1 MTVQSQIKIAAKPL
15 KPPANLDHLR
25 ARSLFDRPH
34 TEHEKKWLTVAREVS
49 AEFARDV
56 VEGYRTRRKPE
67 KEIARLKESGLTS
80 LLISQELGGNG
91 GDWRLVVEV
100 IREIAAGNG
109 SLGVLLTHHYFGI
122 ESIAKLPEPQR
133 TNAYREAV
141 EKRYFRGVI
150 ANPRDPEIIATPIG
164 NGKFALNGRKS
175 FCTGAA
181 FADQIG
187 AQVRRADT
195 RQYVQAILR
204 PPLEGLKHHGDWD
217 AIGLPQGDSGTFTL
231 ENVIVDEADLRAFG
245 SPPKDGDT
253 PEPNLGPLGVPS
265 GNLAFSNVYLGV
277 AIGALRAA
285 RQYIQT
291 ETRPWVLSS
300 AERAADDELIVN
312 GFGELWLQLEG
323 ALAIANHAAEKV
335 QIAKNLPVEEL
346 SEDLLG
352 ELRVTV
358 ATLKVAA
365 TRASVDITSKIFEL
379 MGARSSANKYGFD
392 RFWRDARTYTL
403 HSPVFYK
410 VRELGQWG
418 LNGAYPP
425 ATFYT

>member
-1 MTVQSQIKIAAKPL
+1 MTQHSPIKIAARPL
-15 KPPANLDHLR
+15 QPPVSTDYLR

-34 TEHEKKWLTVAREVS
+34 TPLEKKWLAVAREVS
-49 AEFARDV
+49 AEFAV
-56 VEGYRTRRKPE
+56 KANEGYRTRRRPTE
-67 KEIARLKESGLTS
+67 EIARLKASGLTT
-80 LLISQELGGNG
+80 LTIPEVHGGGG

-122 ESIAKLPEPQR
+122 EGLSGLPEPAR
-133 TNAYREAV
+133 TAAYKDAV
-141 EKRYFRGVI
+141 ETKYFRGVI

-164 NGKFALNGRKS
+164 NGKFALNGRKT

-181 FADQIG
+181 FADIIG
-187 AQVRRADT
+187 SQVRRADT
-195 RQYVQAILR
+195 RQYVLAVLK
-204 PPLEGLKHHGDWD
+204 PPLEGLTHHGDWD
-217 AIGLPQGDSGTFTL
+217 AMGLAQGDSGTFTL
-231 ENVIVDEADLRAFG
+231 KDVIVDEKDLKAFG
-245 SPPKDGDT
+245 PPPVGDET
-253 PEPNLGPLGVPS
+253 PEPSLGPLGVPS

-285 RQYIQT
+285 RNYIQT
-291 ETRPWVLSS
+291 ETRPWILSK
-300 AERAADDELIVN
+300 AERAADDDLIIN
-312 GFGELWLQLEG
+312 GYGELWLQLEA
-323 ALAIANHAAEKV
+323 ALAVANHAAEQV
-335 QIAKNLPVEEL
+335 QIAKNTPIADMT
-346 SEDLLG
+346 EDQLG
-352 ELRVTV
+352 ELRVVV

-365 TRASVDITSKIFEL
+365 TKASVDITSKIFEL

-418 LNGAYPP
+418 LNGTYPP
-425 ATFYT
+425 STFYT

>member
-1 MTVQSQIKIAAKPL
+1 MTAQTKIQIAAKPL
-15 KPPANLDHLR
+15 VPPSNLDYLR

-34 TEHEKKWLTVAREVS
+34 SALEEKWLAVARDVS
-49 AEFARDV
+49 AEFSKAA
-56 VEGYRTRRKPE
+56 VEGYRTRRRPTE
-67 KEIARLKESGLTS
+67 EIARLKESGLST
-80 LLISQELGGNG
+80 LLIPENLGGGG

-122 ESIAKLPEPQR
+122 EGLSGLPEPER
-133 TNAYREAV
+133 TQAYREAV
-141 EKRYFRGVI
+141 EKKRFRGVI
-150 ANPRDPEIIATPIG
+150 ANPRDPEIIATPLG
-164 NGKFALNGRKS
+164 NGKFALNGRKT

-181 FADQIG
+181 FADEIG

-195 RQYVQAILR
+195 GQLALAVLH
-204 PPLEGLKHHGDWD
+204 PPLDGLKHHGDWD

-231 ENVIVDEADLRAFG
+231 ENVIVGEENLRSFG
-245 SPPKDGDT
+245 LPVSDSDK
-253 PEPNLGPLGVPS
+253 PEPNLGALGVPS
-265 GNLAFSNVYLGV
+265 GNLAFSNVYLGTAV
-277 AIGALRAA
+277 GALRAA
-285 RQYIQT
+285 RDYIQT
-291 ETRPWVLSS
+291 QTRPWIVST
-300 AERAADDELIVN
+300 AERAADDQLIVN
-312 GFGELWLQLEG
+312 AYGELWVQLEL
-323 ALAIANHAAEKV
+323 ALAVANHAAERV
-335 QIAKNLPVEEL
+335 QIAKNLPPEEL
-346 SEDLLG
+346 TDDFLG
-352 ELRVTV
+352 ELRVVV

-379 MGARSSANKYGFD
+379 MGARATANKYGFD

>member
-1 MTVQSQIKIAAKPL
+1 MTVQGPIKIAAKTL
-15 KPPANLDHLR
+15 RPPETLDYLR

-34 TEHEKKWLTVAREVS
+34 SALEEKWLAVAREVS
-49 AEFARDV
+49 AEFSRTA
-56 VEGYRTRRKPE
+56 VEGYRTRRRPTA
-67 KEIARLKESGLTS
+67 EIQRLKDSGLATLTIPES
-80 LLISQELGGNG
+80 LGGGG

-122 ESIAKLPEPQR
+122 DGLRALPEPQR
-133 TNAYREAV
+133 TEAWREAV
-141 EKRYFRGVI
+141 DKRWFRGVI
-150 ANPRDPEIIATPIG
+150 ANPRDPEIVATPIG
-164 NGKFALNGRKS
+164 GGKFALNGRKT

-195 RQYVQAILR
+195 RQYVLAILK
-204 PPLEGLKHHGDWD
+204 PPLPGLTHHGDWD
-217 AIGLPQGDSGTFTL
+217 NIGLPQGDSGSFTL
-231 ENVIVDEADLRAFG
+231 ENVIVDETDLRAFG
-245 SPPKDGDT
+245 PVPADGET
-253 PEPNLGPLGVPS
+253 PEPSLGLLGVPT
-265 GNLAFSNVYLGV
+265 GNLAFANVYLGTAV
-277 AIGALRAA
+277 GALRAA
-285 RQYIQT
+285 RDYIQT
-291 ETRPWVLSS
+291 ETRPWILST
-300 AERAADDELIVN
+300 AERAADDQLIVN
-312 GFGELWLQLEG
+312 AYGELWLQLES
-323 ALAIANHAAEKV
+323 ALAVANHAAEKV
-335 QIAKNLPVEEL
+335 QAAKARPVGEL
-346 SEDLLG
+346 GEDELG
-352 ELRVTV
+352 ELRVVV

-425 ATFYT
+425 PTFYT